1 MSLPHIIKDLTHN
14 GLTIVNFLIDVMEGR
29 LPGFD
34 PRLRLD
40 AARLLTIYMID
51 ENQVDLDRGPLS
63 ASVQRSLFS
72 RPRTRRRPPP
82 IVGGVS
88 LVKLVL
94 NETDNG
100 RLMIRFF
107 IDVMDGKIDR
117 ARPHHRM
124 AAAKE
129 LLMRGFGKCP
139 HRRLQVNLRVAQAPQ
154 TTLRDQR
161 AADELMRMIAPY
173 VEEREEQQRIARQ
186 QAESQPQTQE
196 PDPDPSPEPSPPE
209 DPNPD
214 TTIETDD
221 PEPAPDT
228 ATSDDPH
235 PSPQTSISLT
245 PNDRHLRSPNTH
257 ARPTFNHNSHHY

>member
-1 MSLPHIIKDLTHN
+1 MSLPAIIKDLTHN

-51 ENQVDLDRGPLS
+51 ENVVDHDRGPLS
-63 ASVQRSLFS
+63 ASVQRSLHS

-82 IVGGVS
+82 IVGGIS

-107 IDVMDGKIDR
+107 IEVMDGKIDR

-173 VEEREEQQRIARQ
+173 VEEREEQQRLAHQR
-186 QAESQPQTQE
+186 AESQPQTQE

-228 ATSDDPH
+228 ATSDDPR

-245 PNDRHLRSPNTH
+245 PNDQHLRSLNTH
-257 ARPTFNHNSHHY
+257 ARPTFNHNSHYY